1 MNNFKT
7 STKKDLESFIL
18 DNNFKK
24 IFILVGNQSF
34 NLSGLK
40 EFFFNKFNNKD
51 LKFYFKKAA
60 FPEYVELIDIIL
72 KIKIFSPDLIIAA
85 GGGSVL
91 DYAKIANVLDLN
103 DNLKNEIKHSS
114 CKLKKKKRKLLAI
127 PTTAGSGAEVT
138 SNAVIYLDGVKY
150 SVEGE
155 LIKPDFFLLIPEFI
169 SGATNKIKAS
179 AGFDA
184 IAQAMESL
192 MSKKS
197 NEQSVSFAKK
207 SLDLSLNYFTNF
219 LSNPNYQNT
228 CAMSLAANLSGE
240 AINISKTTAP
250 HAVSYPFTSLFNI
263 SHGHAVSLTINKFM
277 IFNYKNLHSSEVNFD
292 LKERFKILFE
302 KTKSNNISEF
312 DLFLKKIKKT
322 ANLEYNFEKLGI
334 DIKLSVPKILENIN
348 NQRLS
353 NNPVMVDKE
362 IVKKIL
368 LDSWKISNYFQF
380 IKLWNIRNFMY
391 KIFVLSFSFFTV
403 LTSSAQ
409 AYLEPGM
416 ISMFLQAAIATFLG
430 VFAYITLYWQ
440 KFKSLVKKILEKAD
454 KKNK

>member
-368 LDSWKISNYFQF
+368 LDS
-380 IKLWNIRNFMY
+380 
-391 KIFVLSFSFFTV
+391 
-403 LTSSAQ
+403 
-409 AYLEPGM
+409 
-416 ISMFLQAAIATFLG
+416 
-430 VFAYITLYWQ
+430 
-440 KFKSLVKKILEKAD
+440 
-454 KKNK
+454 

>member
-1 MNNFKT
+1 
-7 STKKDLESFIL
+7 
-18 DNNFKK
+18 
-24 IFILVGNQSF
+24 
-34 NLSGLK
+34 
-40 EFFFNKFNNKD
+40 
-51 LKFYFKKAA
+51 
-60 FPEYVELIDIIL
+60 
-72 KIKIFSPDLIIAA
+72 
-85 GGGSVL
+85 
-91 DYAKIANVLDLN
+91 
-103 DNLKNEIKHSS
+103 
-114 CKLKKKKRKLLAI
+114 
-127 PTTAGSGAEVT
+127 
-138 SNAVIYLDGVKY
+138 
-150 SVEGE
+150 
-155 LIKPDFFLLIPEFI
+155 LIPEFI

-368 LDSWKISNYFQF
+368 LDS
-380 IKLWNIRNFMY
+380 
-391 KIFVLSFSFFTV
+391 
-403 LTSSAQ
+403 
-409 AYLEPGM
+409 
-416 ISMFLQAAIATFLG
+416 
-430 VFAYITLYWQ
+430 
-440 KFKSLVKKILEKAD
+440 
-454 KKNK
+454 

>member
-1 MNNFKT
+1 
-7 STKKDLESFIL
+7 
-18 DNNFKK
+18 
-24 IFILVGNQSF
+24 
-34 NLSGLK
+34 
-40 EFFFNKFNNKD
+40 
-51 LKFYFKKAA
+51 
-60 FPEYVELIDIIL
+60 
-72 KIKIFSPDLIIAA
+72 
-85 GGGSVL
+85 
-91 DYAKIANVLDLN
+91 
-103 DNLKNEIKHSS
+103 
-114 CKLKKKKRKLLAI
+114 
-127 PTTAGSGAEVT
+127 
-138 SNAVIYLDGVKY
+138 
-150 SVEGE
+150 
-155 LIKPDFFLLIPEFI
+155 
-169 SGATNKIKAS
+169 
-179 AGFDA
+179 
-184 IAQAMESL
+184 MESL

-368 LDSWKISNYFQF
+368 LDS
-380 IKLWNIRNFMY
+380 
-391 KIFVLSFSFFTV
+391 
-403 LTSSAQ
+403 
-409 AYLEPGM
+409 
-416 ISMFLQAAIATFLG
+416 
-430 VFAYITLYWQ
+430 
-440 KFKSLVKKILEKAD
+440 
-454 KKNK
+454 